1 MDELIDIKEFK
12 KQKRYKKPRVNPE
25 QLTEFLKKAP
35 PKLEI
40 VSLIEIYKLDDE
52 GKRKARICGMPQN
65 YRLPTFVPDGIPNPH
80 KVTNPRNEYRCA
92 RFAGTQTSHKGI
104 GCCQKHS
111 WLAFIGFNNHK
122 FKKGYNLHRDFKE
135 LVKEEFLKAES
146 MTNVALPN
154 ETGLAD
160 NIDFEGYVEKV
171 REQLKPEELFDSVRY
186 LYELEAIRAALKD
199 QMREEGVSVGH
210 LEMMADQI
218 IKSADFQSK
227 MAKRDADLMQATAL
241 QMQTKTM
248 IAGLLHIVKDCIG
261 NEMAVE
267 VLKRIKSDLVLPMN
281 EVGATELL
289 RRQQAA
295 GITDNAAT
303 MAEVVEADFE
313 VA

>member
-135 LVKEEFLKAES
+135 LVKEEFLRIDDKKHYSVTGVHAKKILAVQKNTLNNLS
-146 MTNVALPN
+146 KFVAQIYNLN
-154 ETGLAD
+154 L
-160 NIDFEGYVEKV
+160 EK
-171 REQLKPEELFDSVRY
+171 K
-186 LYELEAIRAALKD
+186 
-199 QMREEGVSVGH
+199 
-210 LEMMADQI
+210 
-218 IKSADFQSK
+218 
-227 MAKRDADLMQATAL
+227 
-241 QMQTKTM
+241 
-248 IAGLLHIVKDCIG
+248 
-261 NEMAVE
+261 N
-267 VLKRIKSDLVLPMN
+267 
-281 EVGATELL
+281 
-289 RRQQAA
+289 
-295 GITDNAAT
+295 
-303 MAEVVEADFE
+303 
-313 VA
+313 